1 MRKIRHMTFT
11 VFSEDDQ
18 KALSIRL
25 PSIIFYL
32 IIGLLIATVIGLV
45 ISVLYSS
52 RLAAKTSLLE
62 SVQIENQK
70 LRNYT
75 SKITLLEKEL
85 FDNRVLTVKLAKMAG
100 IELPMLQ
107 DSSKSPTN
115 VSMPESSKVVVSET
129 ISSSVASVLPPQKEA
144 LPTGLPASGT
154 RLPRSLLSGS
164 DLLLPG
170 TFLAA
175 TARVSVR
182 ATAEGTVEFSGR
194 DSSLGNLVVVSHAQ
208 GVKTRYG
215 RLGELKVSRG
225 QKVNKGQTL
234 GYTTPPDSTGKSIF
248 YYEVQG
254 TTNPPKRSDLSASSD
269 S

>member
-75 SKITLLEKEL
+75 SKISLLEKEL
-85 FDNRVLTVKLAKMAG
+85 LENRILTVKLAKMAG
-100 IELPMLQ
+100 IELPIIQ
-107 DSSKSPTN
+107 DSNKRFINVPT
-115 VSMPESSKVVVSET
+115 PESSKAVVSET
-129 ISSSVASVLPPQKEA
+129 ISSPAASALPLRPET

-154 RLPRSLLSGS
+154 RLPRSILSEP
-164 DLLLPG
+164 DLLLSG
-170 TFLAA
+170 TFLAT

-194 DSSLGNLVVVSHAQ
+194 DSSLGNLVVVSHTQ
-208 GVKTRYG
+208 GLKTRYG

-225 QKVNKGQTL
+225 QKVNKGQTI

-254 TTNPPKRSDLSASSD
+254 TTILPKRSDLSASSD